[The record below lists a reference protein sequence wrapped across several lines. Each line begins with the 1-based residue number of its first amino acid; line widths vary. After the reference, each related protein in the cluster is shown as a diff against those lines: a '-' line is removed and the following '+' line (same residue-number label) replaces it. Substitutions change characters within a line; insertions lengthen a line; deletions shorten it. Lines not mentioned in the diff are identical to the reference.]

1 MTNHYISIN
10 RGSPG
15 FADSDFTY
23 GTASTAGN
31 DIELRTADGKN
42 LDIKDVMLALDA
54 FKRFLV
60 QPNVHI
66 AATFLINPISEN

>member
-1 MTNHYISIN
+1 MTNHYLGIN
-10 RGSPG
+10 RGQQG
-15 FADSDFTY
+15 FGDSDFTY
-23 GTASTAGN
+23 GTSSGST
-31 DIELRTADGKN
+31 DYELRIDDSKHS
-42 LDIKDVMLALDA
+42 DIKDVILALDA